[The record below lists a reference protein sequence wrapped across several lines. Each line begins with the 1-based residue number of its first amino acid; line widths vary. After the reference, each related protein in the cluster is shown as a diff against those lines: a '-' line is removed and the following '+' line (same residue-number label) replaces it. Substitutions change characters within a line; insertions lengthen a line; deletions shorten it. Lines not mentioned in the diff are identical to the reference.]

1 MIRRMIARA
10 FTRIPASLI
19 TFAIALLVFS
29 NLTLAI
35 IAALSYLFGSWFS
48 ATSVLVVIAAVRI
61 ISDEPAYS
69 YAAGLAFEIGLRVF
83 LAYSRLK
90 SGSL

>member
-1 MIRRMIARA
+1 VIRRVIIRA
-10 FTRIPASLI
+10 FMRIPASLI
-19 TFAIALLVFS
+19 TFVIAQLVFS
-29 NLTLAI
+29 DSTLAI

-69 YAAGLAFEIGLRVF
+69 YAAGLAFEVGLRIY
-83 LAYSRLK
+83 LAFSRLK

>member
-29 NLTLAI
+29 DTSLSV
-35 IAALSYLFGSWFS
+35 IAAVSYLFGSWFS
-48 ATSVLVVIAAVRI
+48 ATAVLVVIAVVRI
-61 ISDEPAYS
+61 ISDEPVYA

>member
-29 NLTLAI
+29 DVTLAT
-35 IAALSYLFGSWFS
+35 IAALSSLFGSWFS

-69 YAAGLAFEIGLRVF
+69 YAAGLAFEVGLRIY
-83 LAYSRLK
+83 LAFSRLK

>member
-1 MIRRMIARA
+1 MIARA

-69 YAAGLAFEIGLRVF
+69 YAAGLAFEVGLRIY
-83 LAYSRLK
+83 LAFSRLK

>member
-29 NLTLAI
+29 DVTLAT

-61 ISDEPAYS
+61 ISDEPTYS
-69 YAAGLAFEIGLRVF
+69 YAAGLAFEVVLRIY
-83 LAYSRLK
+83 LAFSRLK

>member
-1 MIRRMIARA
+1 VIRRMIARA

-19 TFAIALLVFS
+19 TFVVALLVFS
-29 NLTLAI
+29 DSTLAT

-69 YAAGLAFEIGLRVF
+69 YAAGLAFEVGLRIY
-83 LAYSRLK
+83 LAFSRLK

>member
-1 MIRRMIARA
+1 MIARA

-19 TFAIALLVFS
+19 TFVVALLVFS
-29 NLTLAI
+29 DSTLAT

-69 YAAGLAFEIGLRVF
+69 YAAGLAFEVGLRIY
-83 LAYSRLK
+83 LAFSRLK

>member
-1 MIRRMIARA
+1 MIRRMIVRA

-19 TFAIALLVFS
+19 TFAVALLVFS
-29 NLTLAI
+29 DSTLAT

-48 ATSVLVVIAAVRI
+48 ATSVLVVIVAVRI
-61 ISDEPAYS
+61 ISDEPVHS
-69 YAAGLAFEIGLRVF
+69 YAAGLAFEVGLRIY

-90 SGSL
+90 TGSL

>member
-1 MIRRMIARA
+1 VIRRMIARA
-10 FTRIPASLI
+10 LTRIPASLI

-29 NLTLAI
+29 DVTLAT

-69 YAAGLAFEIGLRVF
+69 YAAGLAFEVGLRIY
-83 LAYSRLK
+83 LAFSRLK

>member
-1 MIRRMIARA
+1 M
-10 FTRIPASLI
+10 RIPASLI
-19 TFAIALLVFS
+19 TFVIAQLVFS
-29 NLTLAI
+29 DVTLAT

-61 ISDEPAYS
+61 TSDEPAYS
-69 YAAGLAFEIGLRVF
+69 YAAGLAFEVGLRIY
-83 LAYSRLK
+83 LAFSRLK

>member
-19 TFAIALLVFS
+19 TFVVALLVFS
-29 NLTLAI
+29 DSTLAT

-69 YAAGLAFEIGLRVF
+69 YAAGLAFEVGLRIY
-83 LAYSRLK
+83 LAFSRLK